1 MYRIVFS
8 EDAKKDLKE
17 LNRKAPQSVAKLSKL
32 LDEIREHPRT
42 GTGQVEP
49 LKGYGGNV

>member
-17 LNRKAPQSVAKLSKL
+17 LNRKAPKQSQSCQNFWMKFANT
-32 LDEIREHPRT
+32 REP
-42 GTGQVEP
+42 EP
-49 LKGYGGNV
+49 VR

>member
-17 LNRKAPQSVAKLSKL
+17 LNRKAPQAVVKLSKL
-32 LDEIREHPRT
+32 LDEFANTREP
-42 GTGQVEP
+42 EP
-49 LKGYGGNV
+49 VR